1 MNYSDKLRQL
11 ADYLDERPELLDRL
25 TEWDYPYVSV
35 VARDAVEFGQLVS
48 IMGEGEKRREGDGL
62 CFQVRPVATPYEVI
76 YGITAWV
83 TGVCKRKPTGRKT
96 QRKVHVPKDAI
107 QTEDGA
113 WIVEDEEYEYE
124 CPPSFLGL
132 AGK

>member
-83 TGVCKRKPTGRKT
+83 TGVCKRKPTGAP
-96 QRKVHVPKDAI
+96 KVTHRVTFP
-107 QTEDGA
+107 
-113 WIVEDEEYEYE
+113 
-124 CPPSFLGL
+124 
-132 AGK
+132 